1 MEEMTYHKPYYQCG
15 LGGLVAI
22 LKTRSS
28 TEIVGLILQALETE
42 PLTRSKIM
50 YQLMLNFKQATNYT
64 SLLTQKGMVRYVR
77 EDRKYAI
84 TDKGRQFLT
93 LYNETNRLLTT
104 LGDEGIIA
112 AYNLQVQNQR
122 QQHEQQL
129 QQEQREVVLH
139 KQRQ

>member
-1 MEEMTYHKPYYQCG
+1 M
-15 LGGLVAI
+15 
-22 LKTRSS
+22 
-28 TEIVGLILQALETE
+28 
-42 PLTRSKIM
+42 
-50 YQLMLNFKQATNYT
+50 
-64 SLLTQKGMVRYVR
+64 RYVR

-93 LYNETNRLLTT
+93 LYNETNRLLAT

-122 QQHEQQL
+122 QQHEQQ
-129 QQEQREVVLH
+129 QQEQREMILH

>member
-1 MEEMTYHKPYYQCG
+1 M
-15 LGGLVAI
+15 
-22 LKTRSS
+22 KTRSS
-28 TEIVGLILQALETE
+28 TEIIGLILQALETE

-50 YQLMLNFKQATNYT
+50 YQAMLNFKQATDYT
-64 SLLTQKGMVRYVR
+64 LLLTQKDLVRYVR

-112 AYNLQVQNQR
+112 AYNLQVQNPR
-122 QQHEQQL
+122 QQHQHR
-129 QQEQREVVLH
+129 QQEQREVTLH
-139 KQRQ
+139 K